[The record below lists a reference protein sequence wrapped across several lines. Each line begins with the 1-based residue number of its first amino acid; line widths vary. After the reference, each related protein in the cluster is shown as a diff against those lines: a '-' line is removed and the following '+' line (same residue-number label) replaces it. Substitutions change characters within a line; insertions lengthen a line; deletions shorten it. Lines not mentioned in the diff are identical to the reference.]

1 MVLFLMWMVSV
12 PCNFLSETMREV
24 EEEEGPTS
32 SCIFSTL
39 SAGSRQPESAS
50 EMAVSVSES
59 RSRYLG
65 LFLELFD
72 KLEDIFGSWKK
83 ERHANW
89 ERVRRWKGW
98 LRSFLSKARKK
109 TDGVHFCNFGSK
121 LRSTFLPLKL
131 LILERSSKFQIYYE
145 EGGLWY
151 RIVKNIVLTWIYIAQ

>member
-1 MVLFLMWMVSV
+1 
-12 PCNFLSETMREV
+12 MREV

-83 ERHANW
+83 ERHAN
-89 ERVRRWKGW
+89 
-98 LRSFLSKARKK
+98 
-109 TDGVHFCNFGSK
+109 
-121 LRSTFLPLKL
+121 
-131 LILERSSKFQIYYE
+131 
-145 EGGLWY
+145 
-151 RIVKNIVLTWIYIAQ
+151 